1 MKRIVTMMGLALLLV
16 GAMNIAWAQPNRVG
30 QDVIWARDVAGAT
43 ITMDGVL
50 DEGVWDQAETLQLE
64 WGEVAA
70 TPGSGYQIEGNPVL
84 AEPSDPTM
92 ATLRVLRDGNV
103 LWLGLEVADA
113 SVGGGLGLFNF
124 DGVIMSITDRSQRPE
139 DFSARTDA
147 NYFSNGATNAEF
159 AYTWWNPADTTDGT
173 TTYDDGSPLAAG
185 NPVPGI
191 EPRFFGDYGVGFNQ
205 GNDGDARD
213 ANDIATWD
221 AMTTVDGIAND
232 DTHGDDVGYVMEM
245 MIDLGALGYDM
256 TQAGGDNLPWNFAI
270 QDDDYSWP
278 ENADLSF
285 LSRTF
290 WQNKWLN
297 NFNEG
302 LAYIYGDPGVT
313 VSSGAVPDVT
323 EPVITIGSA
332 SLYGAPV
339 IDGSLDDDV
348 WNVESVISLQY
359 EMSADQMDMLPGTY
373 APYGVSWFRPDLN
386 GDGRLAIVV
395 DPSVANVQFAFED
408 NTLYIGVDVDDAAI
422 SGFDSENGRDGVRFT
437 IQTPDSLQTDQTWF
451 AYQYDFTVDSTGA
464 LVYANDALDA
474 DTQGSVD
481 GITAAVSLK
490 GNSTPADPTDVDE
503 GYQIEIAI
511 DLVEVLGYPD
521 GLGDGQLYFGMNFFD
536 GDILES
542 QADSYA
548 TRTWLGSERNTGAS
562 LYAYLDANTVIG
574 TAVDDRAEVPDGFAL
589 KGNYPN
595 PFNPSTTLSYT
606 LSQPGTVTLLV
617 YDVLGR
623 TVAKQA
629 IGAQAAGDQR
639 VSFDGKSL
647 GSGVYFYRLQ
657 VEGANT
663 GAFLSPV
670 GRMVLLK

>member
-1 MKRIVTMMGLALLLV
+1 
-16 GAMNIAWAQPNRVG
+16 
-30 QDVIWARDVAGAT
+30 
-43 ITMDGVL
+43 
-50 DEGVWDQAETLQLE
+50 
-64 WGEVAA
+64 
-70 TPGSGYQIEGNPVL
+70 
-84 AEPSDPTM
+84 
-92 ATLRVLRDGNV
+92 
-103 LWLGLEVADA
+103 
-113 SVGGGLGLFNF
+113 
-124 DGVIMSITDRSQRPE
+124 
-139 DFSARTDA
+139 
-147 NYFSNGATNAEF
+147 
-159 AYTWWNPADTTDGT
+159 
-173 TTYDDGSPLAAG
+173 
-185 NPVPGI
+185 
-191 EPRFFGDYGVGFNQ
+191 
-205 GNDGDARD
+205 
-213 ANDIATWD
+213 
-221 AMTTVDGIAND
+221 
-232 DTHGDDVGYVMEM
+232 
-245 MIDLGALGYDM
+245 
-256 TQAGGDNLPWNFAI
+256 
-270 QDDDYSWP
+270 
-278 ENADLSF
+278 
-285 LSRTF
+285 
-290 WQNKWLN
+290 
-297 NFNEG
+297 
-302 LAYIYGDPGVT
+302 
-313 VSSGAVPDVT
+313 
-323 EPVITIGSA
+323 
-332 SLYGAPV
+332 
-339 IDGSLDDDV
+339 
-348 WNVESVISLQY
+348 
-359 EMSADQMDMLPGTY
+359 
-373 APYGVSWFRPDLN
+373 
-386 GDGRLAIVV
+386 
-395 DPSVANVQFAFED
+395 
-408 NTLYIGVDVDDAAI
+408 VDDAAI